1 VGVWPARRFALLVLG
16 LLVAQDVALP
26 RLAARLR
33 PVTPRA
39 VADSIE
45 RRLRRALGDGRLDD
59 TDALFVPLARH
70 ALRRLPAGRC
80 CLLLDDTPQTD
91 TGAQVTLLALAYGG
105 RALPLAWCRWT
116 GPLPVGAYWRQVDA
130 LLTRAAAIL
139 PPQVAPVVLADRGL
153 GCGALARLVR
163 AHGWHYLLRLPG
175 DRTVRLV
182 GPDGRVPRDAPRVRL
197 DTLVR
202 APRERFAGRGH
213 LFARDSLDACVVA
226 VWLPGH
232 ASPWLLVTDLGA
244 DTALTG
250 LYAQRMRVEALFR
263 DAKSGAFHWEA
274 SHVLAAPRA
283 DRLLLALMA
292 AVLCATLLGEA
303 ASRAG
308 ECPAYGRRPRAVS
321 CLRRGLDWL
330 AAPPRPR
337 HFRWILTPTP
347 LQEPKS
353 VRV

>member
-1 VGVWPARRFALLVLG
+1 
-16 LLVAQDVALP
+16 
-26 RLAARLR
+26 
-33 PVTPRA
+33 VTPGA
-39 VADSIE
+39 QADSIE
-45 RRLRRALGDGRLDD
+45 RRLRRALGDGRLGMA
-59 TDALFVPLARH
+59 DALFVPLARQ

-91 TGAQVTLLALAYGG
+91 TGAQVTVVALAYGG
-105 RALPLAWCRWT
+105 RALPLAWCRWR
-116 GPLPVGAYWRQVDA
+116 GPLPAGAYWRQVAA
-130 LLTRAAAIL
+130 LLARAAAIL
-139 PPQVAPVVLADRGL
+139 PPQVEPVVLADRGL

-175 DRTVRLV
+175 DRTVCLV
-182 GPDGRVPRDAPRVRL
+182 DSAGPAGPDADGPDADGPVGRVPRGAPRVRL

-202 APRERFAGRGH
+202 APRERFAGRGR
-213 LFARDSLDACVVA
+213 LFAHACLDARVVA
-226 VWLPGH
+226 TWPPGH
-232 ASPWLLVTDLGA
+232 AAPWLLITDLAPDVGLA
-244 DTALTG
+244 G

-263 DAKSGAFHWEA
+263 DAKSGAFEWET

-303 ASRAG
+303 ALRAG

-330 AAPPRPR
+330 AAPPRPG
-337 HFRWILTPTP
+337 HFRWTLVPT
-347 LQEPKS
+347 QEAKS
-353 VRV
+353 VRA